1 MQKKIQFPY
10 FSITKNTLKAIF
22 QAAIVIAVVVALWHS
37 EVYAQND
44 QYLKKEFTG
53 ADGSVLPYRILYPE
67 DLQQGV
73 QYPVVLFLH
82 GAGERGNDN
91 EKQLVHGSGLFL
103 DDSNRKA
110 YPAIVIF
117 PQCPENEWW
126 VDLSVIGNIRM
137 GNNTIP
143 ANDYPASAPLKLVKE
158 LMVEILSKEIVDND
172 RVYVMGLSMGAFGIF
187 DLLHRRPDWFAAA
200 VPICGGGDTSK
211 VHKYAGKL
219 PLWVFHGSDDSVVP
233 AEASRMM
240 VNALQEAGG
249 DIIYTEYP
257 GVDHNSWDPAF
268 AEKDLL
274 PWIFENKRKR

>member
-22 QAAIVIAVVVALWHS
+22 RAVIVIAVVATLWHS
-37 EVYAQND
+37 ELHAQND

-53 ADGSVLPYRILYPE
+53 ADGSVLPYRILYPA

-91 EKQLVHGSGLFL
+91 EKQLVHGSGLLL

-110 YPAIVIF
+110 YPAIVVF

-143 ANDYPASAPLKLVKE
+143 ANDYPASSPMKLVKE
-158 LMVEILSKEIVDND
+158 LMEEILSKELADND

-211 VHKYAGKL
+211 VHNYAGKL